1 MTAADTVTIQRSKLV
16 EILETIKKIEVILE
30 RVTK

>member
-1 MTAADTVTIQRSKLV
+1 MTENTITIRRDKLD

-30 RVTK
+30 RVKI